1 MAAALTFLHAA
12 EESYVSLKELVEK
25 SRSADLPDSHKKR
38 EILQYLVKT
47 QQPLLRLNVLAKW
60 CQQAL
65 VSLDRTSSQNPS
77 LEQSPKP
84 EIELLP
90 SLAPVQKGIQQAT
103 TKLIITPTDRTS
115 SQNPSL
121 EQSPKPEIELLPS
134 LAPVHKGIQQATTKL
149 IITPTD
155 FHMQIRNPKDICNT
169 EPGLQRIPNPCHRA
183 EPKDC
188 FPKP

>member
-90 SLAPVQKGIQQAT
+90 SLAPV
-103 TKLIITPTDRTS
+103 
-115 SQNPSL
+115 
-121 EQSPKPEIELLPS
+121 
-134 LAPVHKGIQQATTKL
+134 HKGIQQATTKL